1 MHRSFSLIPAT
12 WSALLA
18 LILWGTWL
26 PASRAEEKKGEPA
39 DIAGDWDS
47 NWGLA
52 TLQTKPIKGKTLV
65 SVTGSYSTAPDQKGF
80 IKSGSFDPATGV
92 FEFNF
97 EEPFRGPKAHGKAK
111 MTLAADG
118 NHFKGRYD
126 QVGEHG
132 DWNMTRVR
140 GKDFDSGMGFLFADA
155 DKRKDAPGAAVL
167 AIDHGKV
174 VFERCYGLANL
185 KDKKPITPRTTF
197 ELASVTKQFT
207 GAAILRLY
215 EQGKLDLDDDV
226 RKYLP
231 ELPEYNPK
239 NPIRILNLAR
249 HTSGL
254 RECMDFPDVK
264 GKDPAY
270 LSNEDY
276 VGEFARQRKEFPLY
290 FPTGTNSRYT
300 NTNYLLLAL
309 IVERVSKQSFG
320 AFMKSEFFDPLGM
333 KSATVYENPRVKP
346 KEPALGY
353 SKDKGAFEE
362 AWGPPPFRHETLLT
376 VGDGG
381 LWASLND
388 MARWD
393 EGWRKGKVLKPKTI
407 KEALVPSKFG
417 KDQTNDY
424 AFGWGVT
431 MKNGKLAGQSHNGG
445 WGGFATYIERN
456 IADDRTLVILNNGG
470 NLDNDEV
477 ISLWRRT
484 PPKGQQP

>member
-1 MHRSFSLIPAT
+1 MNRSLSLIPAT
-12 WSALLA
+12 LIALLA
-18 LILWGTWL
+18 LIPWATWL
-26 PASRAEEKKGEPA
+26 PAGRAEEKKGEPA
-39 DIAGDWDS
+39 DIAGEWDS
-47 NWGLA
+47 TWGLA
-52 TLQTKPIKGKTLV
+52 TLQTKPIKGTKIV
-65 SVTGSYSTAPDQKGF
+65 SVTGSYSAAPKEIGF
-80 IKSGSFDPATGV
+80 IKAGTFDPATGV
-92 FEFNF
+92 LEFNF
-97 EEPFRGPKAHGKAK
+97 EEPFRGDVHGKGRMK
-111 MTLAADG
+111 LAADG
-118 NHFKGRYD
+118 NHFKGTYD
-126 QVGEHG
+126 QPGEHG
-132 DWNMTRVR
+132 EWNMTRVR
-140 GKDFDSGMGFLFADA
+140 GHDFDSAMDFIFADA
-155 DKRKDAPGAAVL
+155 DKQKDAPGAAVL

-174 VFERCYGLANL
+174 VFEKCYGLANL
-185 KDKKPITPRTTF
+185 KDKEPIRPRTTF

-207 GAAILRLY
+207 GAAVLRLY
-215 EQGKLDLDDDV
+215 EQGKLELDDDV

-231 ELPEYNPK
+231 ELPEFAPK

-254 RECMDFPDVK
+254 REYMAFPDVK
-264 GKDPAY
+264 GKNPAF

-276 VGEFARQRKEFPLY
+276 VGEFARQRKKFPPY
-290 FPTGTNSRYT
+290 FPNGTNNRYT

-333 KSATVYENPRVKP
+333 KSATVYENQRVKP

-362 AWGPPPFRHETLLT
+362 AWGPPPFRQETLLT

-388 MARWD
+388 MAQWD
-393 EGWRKGKVLKPKTI
+393 EGWRKGKILKAKTI

-424 AFGWGVT
+424 AFGWGLT
-431 MKNGKLAGQSHNGG
+431 MKDGKLAVQSHNGG

-456 IADDRTLVILNNGG
+456 IADDRTLVILSNGG
-470 NLDNDEV
+470 DLDSDAV

-484 PPKGQQP
+484 PPKGKQP